1 MDILTLLKCID
12 CVISLICIYFGFIS
26 KARYIFYCARCNDVC
41 VMILKSIYNSRR
53 TTVDDIFEVEYLMR
67 RYNVRYSGDTGRIGM
82 NVNAKLKGSIND
94 DSNVTRLTIQ
104 TGNDV
109 RMDDGNVCD
118 TTTQI
123 TTTVESTTERPV
135 GIGFQYF

>member
-1 MDILTLLKCID
+1 
-12 CVISLICIYFGFIS
+12 
-26 KARYIFYCARCNDVC
+26 
-41 VMILKSIYNSRR
+41 MILKSIYNSRR

-82 NVNAKLKGSIND
+82 NVNAKWKGSIND

-109 RMDDGNVCD
+109 RIDDVNVCD